1 MREIPTQAALR
12 AVIGQLDA
20 LDRKVLGGLVTLMI
34 HEPTRIRDRE
44 WMAERFVQVAVVA
57 HGFDQA
63 GADDATAG
71 VAVIEGYGRLRMGAI
86 VRTALALFVRT
97 AHELEARTGSPTIDD
112 ARDVIA
118 GYLA

>member
-1 MREIPTQAALR
+1 MREVPSPTALR
-12 AVIGQLDA
+12 DDIRQLDE

-34 HEPTRIRDRE
+34 REPTRIRDRE

-57 HGFDQA
+57 HGFDQSSA
-63 GADDATAG
+63 GDAMEG
-71 VAVIEGYGRLRMGAI
+71 VARIEGYGKQRMGTI

-97 AHELEARTGSPTIDD
+97 AHELEERAGPTTLDD

-118 GYLA
+118 SYLA